1 MSFPDPDTKFGEI
14 FRSSIDARC
23 PDRIQSWVDLCVYST
38 SYTLSVP
45 NFCATPHARPFALIR
60 PHSLASY
67 IYAPSNVP
75 RNYSKT
81 ASKYL
86 PMIER
91 CLKISRDD
99 GKKILQVLKAFFSSK
114 KKRQQ
119 PKNSLFSRRIFWKN
133 LGIFICPI
141 RLSDRKLTYSKAGSA
156 IRIEIWQKVSWYK
169 SKIRGH
175 FGKQRLRVLKGS
187 SEWIQWIKHFTADP
201 TSASDSW

>member
-14 FRSSIDARC
+14 FRSFIDARC

-86 PMIER
+86 PMIGH
-91 CLKISRDD
+91 CLKISRNN
-99 GKKILQVLKAFFSSK
+99 GKKILQVLKAFFSK
-114 KKRQQ
+114 KKCNCGRIHW
-119 PKNSLFSRRIFWKN
+119 SRAEFFWKI

-169 SKIRGH
+169 SKIRGQ
-175 FGKQRLRVLKGS
+175 FWKQRLRILKGS
-187 SEWIQWIKHFTADP
+187 SEWIQWIKHLTADP
-201 TSASDSW
+201 TRASDSW